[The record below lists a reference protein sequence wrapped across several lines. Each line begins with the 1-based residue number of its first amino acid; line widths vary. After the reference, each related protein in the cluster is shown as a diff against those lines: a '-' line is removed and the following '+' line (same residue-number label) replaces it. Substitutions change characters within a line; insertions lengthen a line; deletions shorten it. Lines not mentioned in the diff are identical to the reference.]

1 MVTSPLIKRMSAVFG
16 VYVRRPINT
25 DTILMESTRFLLLA
39 PLKNL
44 LPGLFAFL
52 NCISALL
59 LQSELDN

>member
-39 PLKNL
+39 PLKKL
-44 LPGLFAFL
+44 APRFIRIFKLYFRTTA
-52 NCISALL
+52 AL
-59 LQSELDN
+59 